1 MPPISLKTR
10 FLTSLSGLVIA
21 SMLSTGC
28 SDDQPQAPAE
38 TEIST
43 ASYQV
48 RGEIMSLPSADKS
61 LSSLNIRHEAIPD
74 FVDGQGKTVGM
85 DAMRMPFPPAEGL
98 NLSEFSVGDKVLVTF
113 EVTWGGQH
121 NGWEATAL
129 SPLPADTELDFTT
142 PAKPRDEHAGHDH
155 SSDDHSTQDDHS
167 GHAH

>member
-1 MPPISLKTR
+1 MPSISLKNR
-10 FLTSLSGLVIA
+10 FFIPLCTLLIA

-28 SDDQPQAPAE
+28 SDEPPQAPAE
-38 TEIST
+38 ADLST
-43 ASYQV
+43 ATYQV
-48 RGEIMSLPSADKS
+48 RGEIMSLPGADKS

-85 DAMRMPFPPAEGL
+85 DAMNMPFPLADGL
-98 NLSEFSVGDKVLVTF
+98 DLSDFSVGDKVQVTF

-142 PAKPRDEHAGHDH
+142 PARPQDEHAGHDH
-155 SSDDHSTQDDHS
+155 SGHDHSTHDDHS
-167 GHAH
+167 GHGH